1 VPERAIV
8 AGDPAALLVTLT
20 LPFKVPVVVGSKIT
34 PNVRLCEGFRV
45 AGVAPLSAY
54 PVPLTVIEEI
64 CTLELPVFVIVS
76 FCVDDDPVFT
86 LPNPILAELNES
98 VRVGATPVPLNAT
111 VAGEFGALLTTL
123 TVPDR
128 LPAVVGAK
136 VALKATLAPGATVLG
151 MVRPLT
157 V

>member
-1 VPERAIV
+1 
-8 AGDPAALLVTLT
+8 
-20 LPFKVPVVVGSKIT
+20 
-34 PNVRLCEGFRV
+34 
-45 AGVAPLSAY
+45 
-54 PVPLTVIEEI
+54 VPLTVIEEI

-111 VAGEFGALLTTL
+111 VAGEFGALLATL